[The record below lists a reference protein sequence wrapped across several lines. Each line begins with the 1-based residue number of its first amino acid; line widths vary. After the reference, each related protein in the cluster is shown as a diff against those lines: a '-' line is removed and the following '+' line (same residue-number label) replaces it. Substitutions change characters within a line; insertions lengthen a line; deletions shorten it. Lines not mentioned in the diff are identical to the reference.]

1 MTRAR
6 RISSSMNLL
15 LVACMLLLFPVS
27 AYAQAAKGN
36 TRQELAKQR
45 ELAKQ
50 IEVILRAGDHGEC
63 IKKITFSIKGGL
75 VSRQQCVHECFGTF
89 NSVMVDV
96 LDWGKSMIHADA
108 KTSGLAIVE
117 IPCRV
122 GRCVI
127 SESGPFYGA
136 TPSSDACGSGPDR
149 NVEAQESMT
158 LPVLA
163 KRADELLALVTQIR

>member
-6 RISSSMNLL
+6 RISCLMSLL
-15 LVACMLLLFPVS
+15 LTACMLLLFPVS

-75 VSRQQCVHECFGTF
+75 VSRQQCAHECFGRF

-96 LDWGKSMIHADA
+96 LDWEKSTIHADA
-108 KTSGLAIVE
+108 KAGGLAIVE
-117 IPCRV
+117 IPCHV

-127 SESGPFYGA
+127 SESGSFYGA
-136 TPSSDACGSGPDR
+136 APSSDASGSGPDR
-149 NVEAQESMT
+149 NIEAQESMT

-163 KRADELLALVTQIR
+163 KRADELLALVTQIH

>member
-1 MTRAR
+1 M
-6 RISSSMNLL
+6 SFLL
-15 LVACMLLLFPVS
+15 MAWTLLLFPVS
-27 AYAQAAKGN
+27 AHAQTAKGN

-50 IEVILRAGDHGEC
+50 IEVILRSGDHGEC

-75 VSRQQCVHECFGTF
+75 VSRQQCVHACFGTF

-96 LDWGKSMIHADA
+96 LDWGKSTIHADA

-117 IPCRV
+117 IPCHV

-136 TPSSDACGSGPDR
+136 TPGSDVCGSGPDR
-149 NVEAQESMT
+149 NIEAQESMT